1 MPGQDDFLRFAA
13 VHARELVRLGHA
25 ATGELGAGE
34 RLVEE
39 ALIEVFPSWKRSEA
53 DGELLLAVRRALA
66 AAHARRSRSTR
77 LPRRVALELQDVRA
91 EMSDGHD
98 QAAEPDGDE
107 GLWETLGF
115 LSPRQRLTVALRFAA
130 DLTVGETARV
140 LNRPVTLVRR
150 SERQALNEL
159 GLAADLPHDSTA
171 APGGDRPEGSHLAQ
185 RLNEVMR
192 TQVEVPF
199 DPELLLQRVME
210 RTRHVR
216 QRPAR
221 LPVQAVATSAL
232 ALGGA
237 SVVIW
242 SILASGSPDDPGLES
257 RPPSPQGTQLVGY
270 RSIAVAVPASWRL
283 DESPCGRTVA
293 DGTVYRQAV
302 TGGPCRP
309 AAGGS
314 NVTFAD
320 APLHPSPLQDPP
332 QTASQVAGRL
342 TLRTALTFADGVYEQ
357 TLLVP
362 RAMFVIV
369 VTVRSPDQTLVEG
382 IVNSARGVPDG
393 FAIVPECETLPVREA
408 VAALT
413 DAGLTSRISH
423 TSSLSPRL
431 GEPPVTFQN
440 LASGSIVPEG
450 TAVGLTIPS
459 F

>member
-13 VHARELVRLGHA
+13 AHARELVRLGHA
-25 ATGELGAGE
+25 ATGERGAGE

-39 ALIEVFPSWKRSEA
+39 ALVEVFPSRQRFEA

-66 AAHARRSRSTR
+66 AAHSRRRRSIR
-77 LPRRVALELQDVRA
+77 LPRRVALELRDVRA
-91 EMSDGHD
+91 ETGDGQD
-98 QAAEPDGDE
+98 SAAEPDGRG
-107 GLWETLGF
+107 GLWEALDF
-115 LSPRQRLTVALRFAA
+115 LSPRQRLTVALRFAG

-140 LNRPVTLVRR
+140 LNRPVLLARR
-150 SERQALNEL
+150 SERQALTEL

-171 APGGDRPEGSHLAQ
+171 PGGGRPEGSHLEQ
-185 RLNEVMR
+185 RLKEVWR
-192 TQVEVPF
+192 TRVELPF
-199 DPELLLQRVME
+199 DPEPLLQRVME

-216 QRPAR
+216 QSPAR

-293 DGTVYRQAV
+293 DGTVYRQALA
-302 TGGPCRP
+302 GGQCTP

-320 APLHPSPLQDPP
+320 APLYPSPLQDPP

-342 TLRTALTFADGVYEQ
+342 TLRTALTSADGVYEQ

-382 IVNSARGVPDG
+382 IVSSARGVPDG
-393 FAIVPECETLPVREA
+393 FAIVPACETLPVREA

-423 TSSLSPRL
+423 TSSLSPRH